1 MKAIKMIDKWIPEI
15 FYEEDGEGLTRGLP
29 FVKVPE
35 DKLMPSALF
44 MCEIR
49 DIKEE
54 VEQEVDLTVHMYAN
68 MSVLKER
75 LTIETYNKIRSVG
88 LGLEDIEESKEK
100 AKQTTTNSNN
110 NLT

>member
-1 MKAIKMIDKWIPEI
+1 MKDKWIPEI
-15 FYEEDGEGLTRGLP
+15 YYEENGEGVTRGLP

-35 DKLMPSALF
+35 DKSMPSALF

-49 DIKEE
+49 DIKEEE

-75 LTIETYNKIRSVG
+75 LDIETYNKVRRIG
-88 LGLEDIEESKEK
+88 LGLEELDLAKEK
-100 AKQTTTNSNN
+100 GKQVTENVNN
-110 NLT
+110 NLE